1 MNIKEKF
8 DEIVNIISELTE
20 GFSIPGIITEAVD
33 LLLVILLIVLVIKF
47 FKIKLKDKKIFFIV
61 GFMIVSF
68 TLAYLFD
75 FDLLK
80 KLIEHLAFWIVGL
93 FLIVYNPE
101 IRNSFIQTKHEVSNS
116 RAFSSEEEK
125 QQVIDT
131 LVQTADYLSQRKTGA
146 LITIEGKDNLD
157 NIIEKSIEIESV
169 VSQDILTTLF
179 YVGTVTHDGAVIIR
193 KNVIKCA
200 GAYLPS
206 TDRYD
211 IPKELGTRHRA
222 AIGISERCDAVTI
235 VVSEET
241 GSISVTVNGG
251 IERAVSNE
259 RLQEILETYLIVK

>member
-1 MNIKEKF
+1 MLKEKF
-8 DEIVNIISELTE
+8 DQFVSIISDLTNE
-20 GFSIPGIITEAVD
+20 FSLDGIITEAVD
-33 LLLVILLIVLVIKF
+33 ILLVALLIILVMRFFKLKFKDKKFIYIFLFLFLGFILSFLFDLVILHALIKYFAFYVVALV
-47 FKIKLKDKKIFFIV
+47 
-61 GFMIVSF
+61 
-68 TLAYLFD
+68 
-75 FDLLK
+75 
-80 KLIEHLAFWIVGL
+80 
-93 FLIVYNPE
+93 LIVYSQE
-101 IRNSFIQTKHEVSNS
+101 IRQSFVKINHEAVNS
-116 RAFSSEEEK
+116 RAFSTEEEK

-131 LVQTADYLSQRKTGA
+131 LVKTADYLSARKTGA

-157 NIIEKSIEIESV
+157 NIIDKSIEIESV
-169 VSQDILTTLF
+169 VSQEILTTLF

-241 GSISVTVNGG
+241 GGVSVTVNGG
-251 IERAVSNE
+251 IERNVSSD
-259 RLQEILETYLIVK
+259 RLQEILEQYLIVK